1 MINVTA
7 RAWVGLWG
15 IGFIKQDSVLGVD
28 SGTGTSVKLISRNS
42 TGMSNMAAVGKT
54 EDESEQDLI
63 TKGTIFF
70 EDFNL
75 VKQKTSSP
83 NIMRKK

>member
-1 MINVTA
+1 MINVTTT
-7 RAWVGLWG
+7 AWVGLWG
-15 IGFIKQDSVLGVD
+15 IGFIKQDNVLGVD
-28 SGTGTSVKLISRNS
+28 SGTATSVKLISRNS
-42 TGMSNMAAVGKT
+42 TGMSNMAAAGEN

-70 EDFNL
+70 EDFNM
-75 VKQKTSSP
+75 VKQKPSSP